1 MRNASKPHSV
11 SKILFEI
18 VNYFPIQN
26 SIEIGTSL
34 GISTLYIAHAKKNT
48 PVYTLE
54 GCPETAKIAQENFK
68 NHQLNNIQLIQGNF
82 NATLQPLVNSLTQVD
97 FVFFDGNHQKQPTI
111 NYFEI
116 CLQKAHEKSVFVFD
130 DIHWSEEMEQA
141 WAYIKNHPKITVTI
155 DLFWIGIVFFRTE
168 QVKEHFIINPYI

>member
-1 MRNASKPHSV
+1 
-11 SKILFEI
+11 
-18 VNYFPIQN
+18 
-26 SIEIGTSL
+26 
-34 GISTLYIAHAKKNT
+34 
-48 PVYTLE
+48 
-54 GCPETAKIAQENFK
+54 
-68 NHQLNNIQLIQGNF
+68 
-82 NATLQPLVNSLTQVD
+82 VD

-141 WAYIKNHPKITVTI
+141 WAYIKNHPKVTVTI